1 MALSGNDGPHS
12 HDGVM
17 RVLVVEDD
25 EKDFVLTR
33 DTFAEIPGASFCVE
47 RVSTYEAGLE
57 GIARKAHDLFLIDY
71 QLGDQTALELLKMSQ
86 AMECEPVIVMLTG
99 QEDREIDLQA
109 IRSGASDYVIK
120 STLSAAGL
128 DRTIRYA
135 MERKRLRLERDH
147 LTSQLLQTSR
157 RVGMADV
164 ASSVL
169 HNVGNVLN
177 SINISAGVVASTVR
191 HSSLTNVARTAAM
204 LEDHASD
211 VGEFLTHDSKGKLI
225 PQYLTAL
232 GKQLNLERTTL
243 LQEIEQL
250 VQNVEHIKQIIT
262 AQQSLARTRGIVE
275 RTMVVELIEQA
286 VALAFSPSDYERI
299 TIIRRYQ
306 DLPPLQM
313 DKHQVLQILINLIRN
328 AIEAMKAN
336 SEDSSILTVGLEFK
350 EKETSIVKI
359 IVTDT
364 GAGIV
369 PDHLSRMFQQGF
381 TTKEDGHGF
390 GLHSA
395 ALSAKAMDGD
405 LSVHSDGEGTGATFT
420 LELPYQTEG
429 VLV

>member
-1 MALSGNDGPHS
+1 MALSGNDGQHS

-25 EKDFVLTR
+25 EKDFILTR
-33 DTFAEIPGASFCVE
+33 DTFAEIPGANFCVDW
-47 RVSTYEAGLE
+47 VSTYEAGLE
-57 GIARKAHDLFLIDY
+57 GIAKKAHDLFLVDY

-86 AMECEPVIVMLTG
+86 AMECEPVIIMLTG

-120 STLSAAGL
+120 STLSPAGL

-135 MERKRLRLERDH
+135 LERKRLQLERDH

-177 SINISAGVVASTVR
+177 SINISAGVVASTIR
-191 HSSLTNVARTAAM
+191 HSSLPNVARTAAM
-204 LEDHASD
+204 LEDHAVD

-225 PQYLTAL
+225 PQYLIAL

-250 VQNVEHIKQIIT
+250 LQNVEHIKQIIS
-262 AQQSLARTRGIVE
+262 AQQSLARAGGVVE
-275 RTMVVELIEQA
+275 RAIVAELIEQA

-299 TIIRRYQ
+299 TIVRRYQ
-306 DLPPLQM
+306 DLPPLQI

-328 AIEAMKAN
+328 ALEAMKSN
-336 SEDSSILTVGLEFK
+336 SEVPSILTIGLEL
-350 EKETSIVKI
+350 EEESTLVKI

-364 GAGIV
+364 GVGII
-369 PDHLSRMFQQGF
+369 PDHLQRMFQQGF
-381 TTKEDGHGF
+381 TTKKDGHGF

-405 LSVHSDGEGTGATFT
+405 LSVHSDGEGTGTTFT
-420 LELPYQTEG
+420 LELPYRTEG
-429 VLV
+429 VPV